1 MLEASAGI
9 GFVTGLAVLTTAAV
23 AMAASD
29 FNTPPLG
36 DISPELF
43 FTGYFTGTTAL
54 GLIGGAIVLGTGFN
68 NAPMAQ
74 RRDSIQKQ
82 SNSWLR
88 PQLSPLSC
96 SVISTS
102 IALLF
107 KVCWPLGDTRGS
119 MKTYALTVCF
129 LSFFVST
136 GTWSQETPEV
146 APPANTT
153 NEETPEPAQPAAKA
167 QNEPVENQTEEKEIE
182 KTEASADTETNTEA
196 LGFSS
201 EEELQRWE
209 VAMKSENKATTNAS
223 HIF

>member
-1 MLEASAGI
+1 MLTHFAMMAAAPLYDIPRAATWVLEASAGI

-74 RRDSIQKQ
+74 RRDSNQKQ

-88 PQLSPLSC
+88 PQLSPLVLHHLNLNSA
-96 SVISTS
+96 SVQGV
-102 IALLF
+102 L
-107 KVCWPLGDTRGS
+107 
-119 MKTYALTVCF
+119 
-129 LSFFVST
+129 
-136 GTWSQETPEV
+136 
-146 APPANTT
+146 
-153 NEETPEPAQPAAKA
+153 
-167 QNEPVENQTEEKEIE
+167 
-182 KTEASADTETNTEA
+182 ASW
-196 LGFSS
+196 
-201 EEELQRWE
+201 RY
-209 VAMKSENKATTNAS
+209 
-223 HIF
+223 